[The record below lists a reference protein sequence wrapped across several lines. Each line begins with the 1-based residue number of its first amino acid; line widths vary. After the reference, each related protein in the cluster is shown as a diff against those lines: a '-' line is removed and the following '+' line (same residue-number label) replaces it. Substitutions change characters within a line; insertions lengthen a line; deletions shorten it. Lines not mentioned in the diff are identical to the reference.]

1 MPQGIGITCKKRG
14 RVMQMVA
21 VACAEDE
28 IRRTVG
34 YFQPESRPG
43 RPCGAESPN
52 VGNHGDVAR
61 EHDRNAT
68 RTVEQAPCDAFRFSG
83 LRGKGGRGYSLH
95 DDTFSVPCRNCRPH
109 LCRGSRAV
117 LYRGSVRR
125 APRALLQ

>member
-43 RPCGAESPN
+43 RPCGSESFN
-52 VGNHGDVAR
+52 VRNSCGAAR
-61 EHDRNAT
+61 EHYAKAGGAIK
-68 RTVEQAPCDAFRFSG
+68 QASGGANCVSG
-83 LRGKGGRGYSLH
+83 LLCRRGLRYLVHVEDLSE
-95 DDTFSVPCRNCRPH
+95 SCRNCRPSC
-109 LCRGSRAV
+109 LPQSRAV
-117 LYRGSVRR
+117 SFLGPEGRR
-125 APRALLQ
+125 ARSR